1 MRYSLTIQ
9 SSGYGSSNLYLQT
22 YLCRSSYSRFTQN
35 KNKMTNEA
43 ESFLGVRGENE
54 PQPNENS
61 SRYPALRVIAGIYRI
76 LAFLF
81 GIAAIVVIIFGV
93 RALDSSG
100 AEVGA
105 PLIIGGFLG
114 GLIGVITNLA
124 AAEGILVFLDIEQ
137 NTRSTNYAVR
147 ELSK

>member
-1 MRYSLTIQ
+1 
-9 SSGYGSSNLYLQT
+9 
-22 YLCRSSYSRFTQN
+22 
-35 KNKMTNEA
+35 MTNEA

-137 NTRSTNYAVR
+137 NTRSTSYAVR